1 MPSVSL
7 PGVTLDQVGPSLSSL
22 SRGSGTLRS
31 MYLGA
36 TGDGEPT
43 LLKALLR
50 ARHWQ
55 KHSTFVREW
64 DKIAKDIDPQLVGSW
79 PRQAQFYRWLRGE
92 LQELPYPDACR
103 VLEAM
108 FPQYNVKD
116 LFEPC
121 APEVAARL
129 AWKDRTATGATRGVG
144 RLEGFPIS
152 TLWPRTNPD
161 VLDDL
166 VARVSIACEEVS
178 VFGLSRNFY
187 AKDEM
192 LPLFESKASEIP
204 VTFYVM
210 DPHCDS
216 RRDRYR
222 IEPVEAAMEDPTRY
236 KREILRPLHAAS
248 ERVTPTTPSAGLR
261 IFTYNFPCSF
271 AIEKIDRSCRV
282 MLYGHGKRGTE
293 GPIFVF
299 NDNTPFWD
307 YFAGQIQWLERLAK
321 DPREPWTSKGLIVR
335 PLTEKDLAI

>member
-1 MPSVSL
+1 MD
-7 PGVTLDQVGPSLSSL
+7 T
-22 SRGSGTLRS
+22 
-31 MYLGA
+31 GA

-50 ARHWQ
+50 TRHWQ
-55 KHSTFVREW
+55 KHSTFAREW
-64 DKIAKDIDPQLVGSW
+64 DKIARAVDPQLVGSW
-79 PRQAQFYRWLRGE
+79 PRHAQFYRWLRGE
-92 LQELPYPDACR
+92 LRELPYPDACR

-108 FPQYNVKD
+108 FPQHNVKD

-121 APEVAARL
+121 RPETAARL
-129 AWKDRTATGATRGVG
+129 AKKHNAAIPARGGAG
-144 RLEGFPIS
+144 RREQAPIS
-152 TLWPRTNPD
+152 ALWPRTNPD

-166 VARVSIACEEVS
+166 VSRVRGAHEEVS

-187 AKDEM
+187 AKDDM

-222 IEPVEAAMEDPTRY
+222 LEPVEAAMEDPARY
-236 KREILRPLHAAS
+236 KREILRPLYAAS
-248 ERVTPTTPSAGLR
+248 QRIATTTSSAGLR

-293 GPIFVF
+293 GPIFIF
-299 NDNTPFWD
+299 DEDTPYWD
-307 YFAGQIQWLERLAK
+307 YFAGQMQWLERLAK
-321 DPREPWTSKGLIVR
+321 DPREPWTSKGLVVR
-335 PLTEKDLAI
+335 PLVEADLAL